1 MTSFL
6 CWLRALTESWYT
18 PVFTRSAPIRFPILD
33 DNEVMTRRS
42 AIAGVVLALTAWGKG
57 KEWQEGV
64 LDSFELREIP
74 VKKSVQQYFVY
85 RIRANNNISYM
96 VEFRHPLKA
105 IV

>member
-1 MTSFL
+1 
-6 CWLRALTESWYT
+6 
-18 PVFTRSAPIRFPILD
+18 
-33 DNEVMTRRS
+33 MTRRS

-85 RIRANNNISYM
+85 RIRGANVSYM

-105 IV
+105 IVHDPVKFAVDKDSLILKQDNGDERKATILEKERIGN